1 MMRTFISHFT
11 PSKYFYNFLI
21 ILVTHIFQSNK
32 KPGKPLI
39 VRAFPAFPGQSPTVP
54 TISLFLTF
62 ILLGYNYRHKNE
74 SFLCL
79 SAFCRSF
86 TSFFPDVFPFLSVDI
101 HLLNVSLL
109 PFQHFLK
116 GMIHAICI
124 FFQGSFGIR
133 MRIDARRVIQLAD
146 PVCGN

>member
-1 MMRTFISHFT
+1 M
-11 PSKYFYNFLI
+11 K
-21 ILVTHIFQSNK
+21 NK
-32 KPGKPLI
+32 KVLAI
-39 VRAFPAFPGQSPTVP
+39 VMAVMTAI
-54 TISLFLTF
+54 TIANTFLFF
-62 ILLGYNYRHKNE
+62 IPCPPFYYRHKNE

>member
-1 MMRTFISHFT
+1 MLPWLYDADFYFPLYSIKVFLQLSHNSCHSHF
-11 PSKYFYNFLI
+11 SKQQKTGETLD
-21 ILVTHIFQSNK
+21 SS
-32 KPGKPLI
+32 G
-39 VRAFPAFPGQSPTVP
+39 FPG
-54 TISLFLTF
+54 ISRSVSNSSHHIPVFDIYSVRLQ
-62 ILLGYNYRHKNE
+62 
-74 SFLCL
+74 FLCL

-146 PVCGN
+146 PVCRN